1 MLHNSLNVLSGIFK
15 NKVFLSVF
23 LIVVLGFFLRFNQV
37 TQNPPSLNWDEVSIG
52 YNAYSILNTG
62 RDEWNEFLPIHFKS
76 YGEYK
81 LPVQIYA
88 SVPGIAIFGL
98 NDFGVR
104 ITPVVYGTLTVF
116 LMFFLGRSLLGSALT
131 GLISAFLLAISPWHI
146 HLTRGSFESSLSVL
160 WLVLGAWFLVKGF
173 KDQKWWF
180 WSILPFVLAIYTYN
194 SARIFT
200 PIFLL
205 FCFLVYFRDFI
216 KQKRVLIFSFLA
228 ITILTVPVVM
238 FVLSGAGSA
247 RYKLV
252 SVTNDPGLIL
262 RINEQRGR
270 STLPEPLPR
279 LIHNKYLYVANVYVE
294 NYLAHFTPEFL
305 FFKGAPHKQH
315 HVQGI
320 GELYLFQAP
329 FLLLGIWFIIKNKLK
344 FRWLIIGWL
353 LLAFIPVS
361 VTNDSI
367 PHALRTLIAVPTY
380 QFLTAYGI
388 SLTYLWLRKQ
398 SRSLQKIC
406 YLAGI
411 LVLVASLNFY
421 LDSYYRIYPKLYS
434 RDWQYGN
441 KQVVGYLAQHQDQ
454 YDKIVFSR
462 HYGEPHMFTLFYL
475 SYNPAK
481 FQTNESLDRFETYDW
496 IRVLRFDKYYFPDLG
511 DKGTRFEDIVR
522 DNPGKKLLFIGRGG
536 DFPADYPRLLTVK
549 FLSGDNAFDI
559 VEVK

>member
-104 ITPVVYGTLTVF
+104 ITSVVYGTLTVF
-116 LMFFLGRSLLGSALT
+116 LMFFLGRSLLGSALA

-270 STLPEPLPR
+270 STLPEPVAR
-279 LIHNKYLYVANVYVE
+279 LIHNKYLYVASVYVE

-380 QFLTAYGI
+380 QFLTAYGLFVI
-388 SLTYLWLRKQ
+388 YLWLRKQ

-421 LDSYYRIYPKLYS
+421 LDNYYHVYPKLYS

-481 FQTNESLDRFETYDW
+481 FQTNPNLDRFETYDW

-549 FLSGDNAFDI
+549 FLNGDNAFDI